1 MYVCMYVCMHACMY
15 VCMYVCMYACMYVFS
30 FSLFLCF
37 GWIGSVVRA
46 DLDLSD
52 PPAVA
57 SPVLGLQAWGTTPS
71 SGFTLDSVIFFA
83 ALSIHPRASYLPERL
98 STMKV
103 QPHFCFLFITK
114 LSRLAFNLLAS
125 PAASPAQVAG
135 IIGMYHRAQSNW
147 LLSGM
152 GQTTCSLRE
161 VL

>member
-57 SPVLGLQAWGTTPS
+57 SPVLGLQA
-71 SGFTLDSVIFFA
+71 
-83 ALSIHPRASYLPERL
+83 
-98 STMKV
+98 
-103 QPHFCFLFITK
+103 
-114 LSRLAFNLLAS
+114 
-125 PAASPAQVAG
+125 
-135 IIGMYHRAQSNW
+135 
-147 LLSGM
+147 
-152 GQTTCSLRE
+152 
-161 VL
+161 